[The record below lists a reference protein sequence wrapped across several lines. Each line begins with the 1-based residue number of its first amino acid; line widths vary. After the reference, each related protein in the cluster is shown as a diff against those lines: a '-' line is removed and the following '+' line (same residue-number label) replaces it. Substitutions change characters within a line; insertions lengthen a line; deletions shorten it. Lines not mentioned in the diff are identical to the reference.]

1 MHLSHMDTD
10 TRAFLISVITG
21 VIVMLLFAVVFVNV
35 FHLIP
40 IINPFVGGLAAGL
53 IAGRGA
59 LYGARAGLT
68 AGMAGGVI
76 VSLDYLFGTGF
87 FMGVSIP
94 VATLTGVLL
103 IIVSIIY
110 FGILAFIGGAVGG
123 QVRH

>member
-1 MHLSHMDTD
+1 MDTEVK
-10 TRAFLISVITG
+10 TFWISVITG
-21 VIVMLLFAVVFVNV
+21 VIVMLVFAVVFVNV

-40 IINPFVGGLAAGL
+40 IVNPFVGGLAAGL

-59 LYGARAGLT
+59 LYGARAGLA

-94 VATLTGVLL
+94 VAALTGILL
-103 IIVSIIY
+103 VIVAIMY

>member
-1 MHLSHMDTD
+1 MDTE
-10 TRAFLISVITG
+10 TKAFWISVITG

-53 IAGRGA
+53 VAGRGA
-59 LYGARAGLT
+59 LYGARAGLF

-87 FMGVSIP
+87 FMAVSVP
-94 VATLTGVLL
+94 TATLTGVLL
-103 IIVSIIY
+103 IIVSVIY
-110 FGILAFIGGAVGG
+110 FGLLAFIGGAVGG